1 MASAKGSTHAESEPT
16 PEPTLPFELARD
28 ELAAIVTQLEA
39 GGLGLEDSLRLWQ
52 RGEELV
58 GVCQT
63 WLDQAQASIA
73 RAIATVEGNPE
84 STD

>member
-1 MASAKGSTHAESEPT
+1 MASAKGSTHAES
-16 PEPTLPFELARD
+16 EPTLPFELARD